1 MTIARFYEMFQS
13 FEKQNT
19 ITSADQRERERERER
34 ERKKREEGGGEEGC
48 QKVETQEP
56 IRA

>member
-1 MTIARFYEMFQS
+1 MTIARYR
-13 FEKQNT
+13 
-19 ITSADQRERERERER
+19 ITQCSNHLKNKTLLHQQIRERER

-48 QKVETQEP
+48 QKVEKQEP

>member
-1 MTIARFYEMFQS
+1 MFQS

-19 ITSADQRERERERER
+19 ITSADQREREG
-34 ERKKREEGGGEEGC
+34 KKQEEGGGEEGC
-48 QKVETQEP
+48 QKVEKQEP